1 MTLVDERIR
10 EKSVGLRETSPL
22 HHLRHLRITSKA
34 NAKPPPYSH
43 SMVAGG
49 LLEMSKQT
57 RLAPLTSLMMR
68 LDIFSST

>member
-1 MTLVDERIR
+1 MWRLGCLLMMKVF
-10 EKSVGLRETSPL
+10 EKKMGLGGTSPSMIQQFIWVISL
-22 HHLRHLRITSKA
+22 
-34 NAKPPPYSH
+34 PYSH

-68 LDIFSST
+68 LDIFSSTW